1 MPDHKSK
8 LSHACQLK
16 EAQSELLIVSTSEK
30 NGDVPSSI
38 VHLNISGEVAR
49 SHMRSES
56 VSILVQL
63 SVQINDSYVVAHPK
77 GQHHQAQGIKDAHQ
91 RVFVATLL
99 HEEHDDVVDRERES
113 AGINGNH
120 EAHFGYKALE
130 LRVCRYLIVLTACV
144 ELMIRTENSCV

>member
-1 MPDHKSK
+1 MQSFLEWAIFLTSGFLHKLGALPDHKSK

-77 GQHHQAQGIKDAHQ
+77 GQHHQAQGIKDAH
-91 RVFVATLL
+91 
-99 HEEHDDVVDRERES
+99 
-113 AGINGNH
+113 
-120 EAHFGYKALE
+120 
-130 LRVCRYLIVLTACV
+130 
-144 ELMIRTENSCV
+144 